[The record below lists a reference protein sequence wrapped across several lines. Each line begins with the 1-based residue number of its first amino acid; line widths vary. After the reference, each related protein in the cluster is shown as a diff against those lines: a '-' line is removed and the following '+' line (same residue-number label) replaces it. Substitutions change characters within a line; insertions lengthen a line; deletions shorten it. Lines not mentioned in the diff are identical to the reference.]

1 MVSHQH
7 CDTIVKINVLKE
19 PETCE
24 RFLSLIQRQKE
35 DFRPHYFI
43 IENLDCEQDEEKV
56 LYIAYNSKTYDIC
69 GVFVITL
76 KLKGGYLYINSVITK
91 SKRTSASNNS
101 SSNIYRG
108 IGSILME
115 AIKSDY
121 EDNPNIYGFV
131 LGSVPTAR
139 EFYKKQGF
147 ILLENGDDLEKYPDN
162 AFDIY
167 RKDIHGHLDNPD
179 NTDEEASRTM
189 VYLTKSFKDNPTPKL
204 EQLFLHLCMTTG
216 SKRCINYLLK
226 KRGIKIDTEFLMNVY
241 VDEDNGYIWEWSF
254 PVYYFY
260 KELNI
265 GQEIFNKLIN
275 ERKGR
280 ISKDLLYAYLSIG
293 LTISN
298 FDLLS
303 IVINEFNISDIIPVL
318 DLVKE
323 QIIGDEDFNI
333 TLFKAI
339 KVKDFEVA
347 MKYLQKYIDK
357 DLYSYIKKELIM
369 DTNTNQKLIQYI
381 NKENK
386 KIK

>member
-35 DFRPHYFI
+35 DFGPHYFI
-43 IENLDCEQDEEKV
+43 ISNLDCAQDEEKV
-56 LYIAYNSKTYDIC
+56 LYIAYNSKTYDVC
-69 GVFVITL
+69 GVFVTTL
-76 KLKGGYLYINSVITK
+76 KVEAGYLYINSVITK
-91 SKRTSASNNS
+91 SKRTS
-101 SSNIYRG
+101 SSNTLSSIYTG
-108 IGSILME
+108 IGTMLMD

-121 EDNPNIYGFV
+121 DNNPNIFGLV
-131 LGSVPTAR
+131 LGSIPTAR

-147 ILLENGDDLEKYPDN
+147 ILLENGDDLEKYPDS

-167 RKDIHGHLDNPD
+167 RKKLKGLLDNPD
-179 NTDEEASRTM
+179 NIYEEGSRIM
-189 VYLTKSFKDNPTPKL
+189 VYLTKSFKDNPTSKL
-204 EQLFLHLCMTTG
+204 EKLFLHLCMIMG
-216 SKRCINYLLK
+216 SKKCLNYLLME
-226 KRGIKIDTEFLMNVY
+226 RRIKIDTDFLMNLY
-241 VDEDNGYIWEWSF
+241 LNEDGYIYEWSY
-254 PVYYFY
+254 PVYYFH

-275 ERKGR
+275 ERKDR
-280 ISKDLLYAYLSIG
+280 MSKDLLYAYLSIG

-303 IVINEFNISDIIPVL
+303 IVVNEFNISDIIPVL

-339 KVKDFEVA
+339 KVKNLKVA
-347 MKYLQKYIDK
+347 IKYLQEYIDEG
-357 DLYSYIKKELIM
+357 LYSYIKKELIM

-386 KIK
+386 